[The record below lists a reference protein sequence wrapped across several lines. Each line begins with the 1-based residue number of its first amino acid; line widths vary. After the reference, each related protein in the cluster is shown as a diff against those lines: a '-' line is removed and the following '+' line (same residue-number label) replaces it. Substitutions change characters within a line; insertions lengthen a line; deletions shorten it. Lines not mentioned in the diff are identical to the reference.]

1 MKQLRKYVNEG
12 EIKDHNIKAMAAKMG
27 VPRIYNENCH
37 LVDLPET
44 FERMLEEWFN
54 QKLFDCSPPEA
65 KDLLMEVLS
74 AERCGIAERFIS
86 TIRKLCM
93 IIGLFLLK

>member
-1 MKQLRKYVNEG
+1 
-12 EIKDHNIKAMAAKMG
+12 MG
-27 VPRIYNENCH
+27 VKRIYDENCKRED
-37 LVDLPET
+37 LVET

-54 QKLFDCSPPEA
+54 QKLFDCSAPKA

-93 IIGLFLLK
+93 IIG